1 LWPETTHLDSQK
13 TTLEC
18 LNYDGHMTRFSSIL
32 HRSFLVIVASCVVGC
47 LPGAQ
52 LARAQSA
59 APAQAK
65 ILSPQDIGAL
75 MPHSVF
81 FRGQCA
87 TVQLRNTFGLRLADG
102 AVVLAGLVDN
112 SGYATGI
119 QQRYQGYLLS
129 ETALTINGETLPAGA
144 YGFGF
149 VANDVFT
156 VMDLGAREVLKVGS
170 KTDSTMP
177 HPRPLQIVVGTH
189 PGSYRLY
196 EGRRFVS
203 IHIK

>member
-1 LWPETTHLDSQK
+1 MIGS
-13 TTLEC
+13 
-18 LNYDGHMTRFSSIL
+18 MTRLSSIL
-32 HRSFLVIVASCVVGC
+32 HRSILVIVASCVLGG
-47 LPGAQ
+47 LPVVQLAGAQ
-52 LARAQSA
+52 A
-59 APAQAK
+59 ATPAQTK

-81 FRGQCA
+81 FRGQSA

-102 AVVLAGLVDN
+102 AVVLAGLVDT

-119 QQRYQGYLLS
+119 QQKYQGYLLS
-129 ETALTINGETLPAGA
+129 ETALTINGQILPAGA

-149 VANDVFT
+149 VANDAFI
-156 VMDLGAREVLKVGS
+156 VMDLGAHEVLKVAS
-170 KTDSTMP
+170 KSDSTMP
-177 HPRPLQIVVGTH
+177 HPRPLQIVAGTH
-189 PGSYRLY
+189 PGNYRLY

>member
-1 LWPETTHLDSQK
+1 MMGS
-13 TTLEC
+13 
-18 LNYDGHMTRFSSIL
+18 MTRIPSIL

-47 LPGAQ
+47 LPVAQ

-59 APAQAK
+59 SPAQTK
-65 ILSPQDIGAL
+65 ILSPQDVASL

-81 FRGQCA
+81 FRGQTA

-102 AVVLAGLVDN
+102 TIVLAGLVDN
-112 SGYATGI
+112 SGYATAI
-119 QQRYQGYLLS
+119 QQKYQGYLLS
-129 ETALTINGETLPAGA
+129 EFALTINGETLPAGA

-156 VMDLGAREVLKVGS
+156 VMDLGAHQVLKVAS

-177 HPRPLQIVVGTH
+177 HPRPLQIVAGTH

>member
-1 LWPETTHLDSQK
+1 MHSIGASRNLFKLWPETTHLDSQK

-75 MPHSVF
+75 MPHSVSWAVCHGTAAQHLRPAP
-81 FRGQCA
+81 RGWRSRAGRACGQFWICDRDPA
-87 TVQLRNTFGLRLADG
+87 EIPRLFAQRNR
-102 AVVLAGLVDN
+102 VDN
-112 SGYATGI
+112 QWRNASCGSVRIRLCCERCVYGH
-119 QQRYQGYLLS
+119 GS
-129 ETALTINGETLPAGA
+129 WGA
-144 YGFGF
+144 
-149 VANDVFT
+149 
-156 VMDLGAREVLKVGS
+156 
-170 KTDSTMP
+170 
-177 HPRPLQIVVGTH
+177 
-189 PGSYRLY
+189 
-196 EGRRFVS
+196 
-203 IHIK
+203 

>member
-1 LWPETTHLDSQK
+1 MGS
-13 TTLEC
+13 
-18 LNYDGHMTRFSSIL
+18 MTRFSSIL
-32 HRSFLVIVASCVVGC
+32 NRSFFVIVTTCVVGC
-47 LPGAQ
+47 LPTMQ

-59 APAQAK
+59 VPAETK

-87 TVQLRNTFGLRLADG
+87 TVQLRNTFGLRLDDG
-102 AVVLAGLVDN
+102 RVVLAGLVDN
-112 SGYATGI
+112 SGYATAI
-119 QQRYQGYLLS
+119 QQKYQGYLIS
-129 ETALTINGETLPAGA
+129 ESALTINGETLPAGA

-149 VANDVFT
+149 VANDAFI
-156 VMDLGAREVLKVGS
+156 VMDLGAHEVLKATS

-177 HPRPLQIVVGTH
+177 HPRPLQIVAGAH

-203 IHIK
+203 IRTK